1 MLIPI
6 SRFIS
11 APVLS
16 LQTGMPLARISEPI
30 INFRKL
36 RVVAFRVIGA
46 RLSHAESVLH
56 SEDIREFGEIGAI
69 VDSDDSLMSLDG
81 LVRLQEIISY
91 DFHMIGLKV
100 ITQSGIVLGKIASYG
115 LDLDTYDI
123 MQIYVQPNFPK
134 NITMTGA
141 TINRS
146 QIVAVNSKRVLV
158 EDAKID
164 QKLKDNAESSTNQF
178 VNPFRSQPQP
188 KTSSTTHPN

>member
-30 INFRKL
+30 IDFRKL
-36 RVVAFRVIGA
+36 RIVAFRVIGA

-100 ITQSGIVLGKIASYG
+100 ITQSGIVLGKVASYG

-134 NITMTGA
+134 NITMTGT
-141 TINRS
+141 TINRT
-146 QIVAVNSKRVLV
+146 QIVSVDSKRILV
-158 EDAKID
+158 KDATVD
-164 QKLKDNAESSTNQF
+164 QKSQLDSEPTSTSF
-178 VNPFRSQPQP
+178 VNPFRAQPQT
-188 KTSSTTHPN
+188 KTTSTTQST

>member
-1 MLIPI
+1 MLVPI
-6 SRFIS
+6 SRFIG

-30 INFRKL
+30 IDFRKL
-36 RVVAFRVIGA
+36 RVVAFRVMGS
-46 RLSHAESVLH
+46 RLSHAESVLYP
-56 SEDIREFGEIGAI
+56 EDIREFGEIGAI

-81 LVRLQEIISY
+81 LVRLQEILDY
-91 DFHMIGLKV
+91 NFHLINLKV
-100 ITQSGIVLGKIASYG
+100 VTKSNESLGSVASYG
-115 LDLDTYDI
+115 LDIDTYDI
-123 MQIYVQPNFPK
+123 MQLYVQPPFLK
-134 NITMTGA
+134 SITMTGT

-164 QKLKDNAESSTNQF
+164 QKIKDNAESSTNQF

-188 KTSSTTHPN
+188 KTSSITHPN